1 MHKLVQR
8 KICLFLFIAA
18 SLFTSCSFFDNSL
31 ENNLSAS
38 VSFQINGIKSRS
50 ALFKYD
56 FALAKS
62 NPCDKKYSFRY
73 N

>member
-8 KICLFLFIAA
+8 KIGLFLFIAA

-50 ALFKYD
+50 ATI
-56 FALAKS
+56 
-62 NPCDKKYSFRY
+62 
-73 N
+73 

>member
-1 MHKLVQR
+1 MYNFINSSIIKRYKGHFFMHKLVQR

-50 ALFKYD
+50 ATI
-56 FALAKS
+56 
-62 NPCDKKYSFRY
+62 
-73 N
+73 

>member
-8 KICLFLFIAA
+8 KICLFLFIAS
-18 SLFTSCSFFDNSL
+18 SLFTSCSFFFDNSL

-50 ALFKYD
+50 ATI
-56 FALAKS
+56 
-62 NPCDKKYSFRY
+62 
-73 N
+73 